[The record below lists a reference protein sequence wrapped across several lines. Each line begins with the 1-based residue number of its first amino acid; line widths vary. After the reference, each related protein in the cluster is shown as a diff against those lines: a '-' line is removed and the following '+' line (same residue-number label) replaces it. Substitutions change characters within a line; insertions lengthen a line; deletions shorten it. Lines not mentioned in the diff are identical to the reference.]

1 MEKTF
6 KARIVNPVE
15 NGKNHGGNK
24 ELVNAYSFVVNTAK
38 GMREVITVR
47 VYMGRSST
55 ASTVYASVWIRGKQ
69 TCMSGHGTAGG
80 YGYHKESAAIGC
92 ALRNAGVE
100 LFEKDQGSAW
110 CSFYIDGT
118 GSYYYEGIFKAIA
131 RALGYSDKNT
141 LLIQH

>member
-1 MEKTF
+1 MEKVF

-15 NGKNHGGNK
+15 NGKNHGGGK

-38 GMREVITVR
+38 GMKEAITVR

-69 TCMSGHGTAGG
+69 TYVSGHGTAGG
-80 YGYHKESAAIGC
+80 YGYHKESTAIGC
-92 ALRNAGVE
+92 ALRSAGVE
-100 LFEKDQGSAW
+100 LLEKTEDGTW

-118 GSYYYEGIFKAIA
+118 GSSYYDGVFKAIV
-131 RALGYSDKNT
+131 RALGYSDKHT